1 MSDGMAFTDLEEALF
16 GADGTQVLRRTAGRV
31 IALRAHVSA
40 QQSAGLSPT
49 DAETCTAALSAI
61 DAAERILID
70 LSSSGD

>member
-16 GADGTQVLRRTAGRV
+16 GADGTQVLRGTAGRL
-31 IALRAHVSA
+31 IALRANVVQ
-40 QQSAGLSPT
+40 QQSVGLSPT
-49 DAETCTAALSAI
+49 DAETCASAFAAI